1 MERREYFI
9 IINLIVACVFFFA
22 AYACRWNNS
31 PCSVAS
37 FRLERRQAYM
47 QAHGTMKT
55 WIFDNRDPEPIDLV
69 DFEDHAKLVDQNR
82 EAKPLTGSYPS

>member
-1 MERREYFI
+1 
-9 IINLIVACVFFFA
+9 
-22 AYACRWNNS
+22 
-31 PCSVAS
+31 
-37 FRLERRQAYM
+37 M